1 MPYDPKAVREDL
13 KLLGAYASH
22 PMAEFVLK
30 LGAHL
35 TAAQEEISAARADGS
50 AATSARN
57 KAEGELE
64 AAQATIHR
72 LRNGATGMNEL
83 IDALKA
89 IARNPKGAKAVATE
103 ALAKIEGKGAA

>member
-35 TAAQEEISAARADGS
+35 AAAQEEISAARADGA

-89 IARNPKGAKAVATE
+89 IARNPKGAAKVAKD
-103 ALAKIEGKGAA
+103 ALAAVEGKDAS